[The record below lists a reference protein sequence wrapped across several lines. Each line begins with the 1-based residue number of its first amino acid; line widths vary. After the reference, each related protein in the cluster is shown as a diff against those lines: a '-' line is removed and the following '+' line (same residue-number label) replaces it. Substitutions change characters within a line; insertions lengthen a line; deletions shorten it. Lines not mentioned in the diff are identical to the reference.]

1 MPSKSRRKRAVLYG
15 ILGYGFHLLVV
26 LGSSINDVSIYLLEC
41 EGALNIVE
49 KFMVF

>member
-26 LGSSINDVSIYLLEC
+26 LGSSINDVSINIF
-41 EGALNIVE
+41 GAERGDSIL
-49 KFMVF
+49 